1 MKMKKKI
8 KNKLIVKAKEA
19 REKAYN
25 PYSNFAVGAALLT
38 EDNKIFTGCNIEN
51 VSYGLTVCAERTAIF
66 NAVTAGYTEFK
77 ALAVVA
83 DTPQPISPCGACRQ
97 VLAEFADNIK
107 VIMLNMSGDEKI
119 LKSGDLLP
127 LAFNQEDFHEL

>member
-1 MKMKKKI
+1 MKREI
-8 KNKLIVKAKEA
+8 KNKLIKKAKEV

-38 EDNKIFTGCNIEN
+38 EDDKVFTGCNVEN

-66 NAVTAGYTEFK
+66 NAVTAGYTKFK

-83 DTPQPISPCGACRQ
+83 DTRQPVAPCGACRQ
-97 VLAEFADNIK
+97 VLAEFGDSIK
-107 VIMLNMSGDEKI
+107 VIMLNMNGDENI
-119 LKSGDLLP
+119 LKISDLLP
-127 LAFNQEDFHEL
+127 LAFNQEDIHEL